1 MPGGIYN
8 SLKVKF
14 PKAWGLSYESHL
26 CPLSTLKEEI
36 MSYLS
41 EYAPIV
47 IGLALGWFVI
57 LGTRE
62 ILQEASSVFVKKSN
76 A

>member
-1 MPGGIYN
+1 M
-8 SLKVKF
+8 KF

-26 CPLSTLKEEI
+26 CPHSTLKEES

-41 EYAPIV
+41 EYAPV
-47 IGLALGWFVI
+47 LIGLALGWFVI
-57 LGTRE
+57 LGARE
-62 ILQEASSVFVKKSN
+62 LLKEASSAFVKKSN